1 MIRCNGYTGKRKQPS
16 QSAQLTR
23 LRRTTDDRHNTLVC
37 WHRACNHHR
46 VHASHHLEEWQ
57 MTNGRNGIEALQN
70 LLKREEEF
78 TNRLRAYELQR
89 DRSLTALGSRSRM
102 RSRNFNCVAQL
113 SRFDVV
119 FFAVGLTFIGFA
131 LGLTVGFELAING
144 PN

>member
-1 MIRCNGYTGKRKQPS
+1 
-16 QSAQLTR
+16 
-23 LRRTTDDRHNTLVC
+23 
-37 WHRACNHHR
+37 
-46 VHASHHLEEWQ
+46 